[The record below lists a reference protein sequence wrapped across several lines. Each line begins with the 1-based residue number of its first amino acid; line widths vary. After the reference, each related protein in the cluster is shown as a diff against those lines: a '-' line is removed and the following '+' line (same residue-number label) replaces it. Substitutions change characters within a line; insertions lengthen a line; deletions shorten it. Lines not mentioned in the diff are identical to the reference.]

1 MRGCL
6 PLTPEPAPGLDLR
19 KLPFEKPTDSFLRSP
34 SRRFLDHRY
43 ASTKIPIKPTSA
55 PKHAPT
61 IISTF
66 GVLGLAPPIVGV
78 SSTAIVDGTAV
89 ADVEGVAVAV
99 TVCWVVHVLTWV
111 DIIVVVT
118 VIGAAVLVWAS
129 VGVA

>member
-1 MRGCL
+1 
-6 PLTPEPAPGLDLR
+6 
-19 KLPFEKPTDSFLRSP
+19 
-34 SRRFLDHRY
+34 LDHRY

>member
-1 MRGCL
+1 MQVCL

-19 KLPFEKPTDSFLRSP
+19 KLPFEKPTDSFLRFS
-34 SRRFLDHRY
+34 SRRFFDHRY

-61 IISTF
+61 ITSTF
-66 GVLGLAPPIVGV
+66 GVLGLAPPLVGV
-78 SSTAIVDGTAV
+78 SFTAIDDGTTV
-89 ADVEGVAVAV
+89 ADAVAV
-99 TVCWVVHVLTWV
+99 IVCWVVHVLTWV

-118 VIGAAVLVWAS
+118 VVGAAVLVWAF